1 MKSPAITAFGEI
13 LYDVYPDGKRLGGAP
28 FNFIYH
34 VWKLS
39 GKGILISSVGDDEN
53 GKEILNFLKSAGFNT
68 DYIYI
73 DKEHPT
79 GTVNV
84 ELDANGIPRFTISPE
99 CSYDFLRLEANAK
112 KLLEDE
118 TDLLYFG
125 TLAQRSSASRNTLE
139 EIFKIGSLKFF
150 CDLNLRHD
158 FFSKPLVEKS
168 LEVSDVIKLNEEEL
182 LKVKSMFGY
191 KGTEKDVIELLS
203 REFDIDLIC
212 VTKGAEGA
220 LIFDGKDF
228 DNYKSSPRKVVDTV
242 GAGDAFS
249 AILCIGYLKRID
261 IGKINRIANDF
272 AADICGIEGAI
283 PAGDQLYNKYR
294 NKITEQ

>member
-1 MKSPAITAFGEI
+1 MNRPAITAFGEI
-13 LYDVYPDGKRLGGAP
+13 LYDIYPDRKRLGGAP
-28 FNFIYH
+28 FNFIFH

-39 GKGILISSVGDDEN
+39 GKGNLISSVGNDEN
-53 GKEILNFLKSAGFNT
+53 GREILSFLNSIGFNT

-84 ELDANGIPRFTISPE
+84 KLDENGIPRFTISPE
-99 CSYDFLRLEANAK
+99 CSYDFLKLTEKSKKMLE
-112 KLLEDE
+112 EE
-118 TDLLYFG
+118 TELLYFG
-125 TLAQRSSASRNTLE
+125 TLAQRSTASRNTLE
-139 EIFKIGSLKFF
+139 EIFKIDSLKFF

-168 LEVSDVIKLNEEEL
+168 LTVSNVIKLNEEEL

-191 KGTEKDVIELLS
+191 KGTEKEVIELLS

-220 LIFDGKDF
+220 LIFDGENFDF
-228 DNYKSSPRKVVDTV
+228 YKSPPRKIVDTV

-249 AILCIGYLKRID
+249 AILCIGYLKSID
-261 IGKINRIANDF
+261 IGKINRTANEF

-283 PAGDQLYNKYR
+283 PTDDNLYDKYKNKL
-294 NKITEQ
+294 